1 MARILKSW
9 YTGGGPEQRFRR
21 CSLTNLIRSLIPP
34 VAQSKTINELLSFD
48 TYYMTE
54 SDEFSALYQNPIT
67 KAVSISIGYLS
78 CQTVHL
84 DVCIKA
90 WGMK

>member
-1 MARILKSW
+1 MADQNKDF
-9 YTGGGPEQRFRR
+9 GAV
-21 CSLTNLIRSLIPP
+21 SLTNLTRSLIPS
-34 VAQSKTINELLSFD
+34 VAQAKTVNELLSFD

-54 SDEFSALYQNPIT
+54 SDEFSALCQDPIT

-78 CQTVHL
+78 CQTLHL